1 MDVVLIILTLIM
13 VGYISKVLNILNEE
27 HAKILN
33 SIVIYFAMPS
43 TIFLTIMK
51 NVSSNQILNF
61 LKLPMVIFISFMLV
75 GLLSYLLGKYIFK
88 LEDKKLGGLILVSM
102 LGNTGFLGYPVILGM
117 FGEIGLARAI
127 FCDLGSVFATMLLGT
142 YVGIRFGKSK
152 NKSVLKEMIK
162 FPPLL
167 TGILSIILIIFNFN
181 LNYLPNFLLKS
192 LNYLSSATVPLIM
205 MSLGLSLSPKSLKF
219 GIFWG
224 LIASLFR
231 FIISPTLSFTLSEI
245 INIKGLDR
253 NVLLVES
260 SMPSAMMSLVLG
272 TLYELDVK
280 LIASS
285 IFITTTLSLLVIA
298 FWNWILC

>member
-43 TIFLTIMK
+43 TIFLTIIK

-61 LKLPMVIFISFMLV
+61 LKLPIIIFISFMLV

-88 LEDKKLGGLILVSM
+88 LDDKKLGGLILVSM

-117 FGEIGLARAI
+117 FGEEGLARAI

-167 TGILSIILIIFNFN
+167 TGIFSIILTIFNFK
-181 LNYLPNFLLKS
+181 LSYLPNFLLKS

-224 LIASLFR
+224 LVASLFR
-231 FIISPTLSFTLSEI
+231 FIISPTLSFTLSDI
-245 INIKGLDR
+245 IKIVGLDR

-272 TLYELDVK
+272 TLYELDIK

-285 IFITTTLSLLVIA
+285 IFITTTLSLLVIGL
-298 FWNWILC
+298 WNWILC

>member
-43 TIFLTIMK
+43 TIFLTIIK

-61 LKLPMVIFISFMLV
+61 LKLPIIIFISFMLV

-88 LEDKKLGGLILVSM
+88 LDDKKLGGLILVSM

-117 FGEIGLARAI
+117 FGEEGLARAI

-167 TGILSIILIIFNFN
+167 TGIFSIILTIFNFK

-224 LIASLFR
+224 LVASLFR
-231 FIISPTLSFTLSEI
+231 FIISPTLSFTLSDI
-245 INIKGLDR
+245 IKIVGLDR

-272 TLYELDVK
+272 TLYELDIK

-285 IFITTTLSLLVIA
+285 IFITTTLSLLVIGL
-298 FWNWILC
+298 WNWILC

>member
-43 TIFLTIMK
+43 TIFLTIIK

-61 LKLPMVIFISFMLV
+61 LKLPIIIFISFMLV

-88 LEDKKLGGLILVSM
+88 LDDKKLGGLILVSM

-285 IFITTTLSLLVIA
+285 IFITTTLSLLVIGL
-298 FWNWILC
+298 WSWILC

>member
-13 VGYISKVLNILNEE
+13 VGYISKVLNILNEK

-61 LKLPMVIFISFMLV
+61 LKLPLIICISFVLV
-75 GLLSYLLGKYIFK
+75 GVLSYLLGKYIFK
-88 LEDKKLGGLILVSM
+88 LDDKKLGGLILVSM
-102 LGNTGFLGYPVILGM
+102 LGNTGFLGYPVVLGM
-117 FGEIGLARAI
+117 FGEEGLARAI

-167 TGILSIILIIFNFN
+167 TGILSIVLIIFNFK
-181 LNYLPNFLLKS
+181 LSYLPNFLLKS

-231 FIISPTLSFTLSEI
+231 FIVSPTFAFSLSEI

-285 IFITTTLSLLVIA
+285 IFITTTLSLFVIGL
-298 FWNWILC
+298 WNWILC

>member
-13 VGYISKVLNILNEE
+13 VGYISKVLNILNEK

-61 LKLPMVIFISFMLV
+61 LKLPLIICISFVLV
-75 GLLSYLLGKYIFK
+75 GVLSYLLGKYIFK
-88 LEDKKLGGLILVSM
+88 LDDKKLGGLILVSM
-102 LGNTGFLGYPVILGM
+102 LGNTGFLGYPVVLGM
-117 FGEIGLARAI
+117 FGEEGLARAI

-167 TGILSIILIIFNFN
+167 TGILSIVLIIFNFK
-181 LNYLPNFLLKS
+181 LSYLPNFLLKS

-231 FIISPTLSFTLSEI
+231 FIVSPTFAFSLSEI

-285 IFITTTLSLLVIA
+285 IFITTT
-298 FWNWILC
+298 